1 MIKLLDVLEEI
12 LTEKKLCPKGRAYRR
27 RRLAAGEKHSAYLS
41 GRAVQVCNGRL
52 KEEDDLDEGLEDT
65 SWTNGEDKTVTL
77 KQLLDAIKDYPTIE
91 APIEKVKKISLK
103 PNGDGIEPDRV
114 SNADITYPIIIVVD
128 NNGNYKHVLDG
139 NHRANK
145 AIDAG
150 LKFIPAK
157 LVNIKKLP
165 QEFQD
170 VLGESL
176 RDWFKKEDWVRI
188 DTAGNITGPCGTM
201 KKGNKTTRC
210 LPRNKANSLTKDER
224 AATSRKKAAS
234 EKQFVPNTKKA
245 KVKLKEL
252 RQIIND
258 IINELLHSN
267 EDNIDESTLEGDDVN
282 TKWYIVWPD
291 GRYVHENEL
300 YQRPSDARPAG
311 DDPMTPWYE
320 VDAHYHGKFHP
331 WAGSYHIQATSL
343 DNAVE
348 YAKSSPKLKV
358 TDDEESIEEYD
369 VESEQDVKEFVQ
381 FMREYNQPL
390 CEAEYHGRKVN
401 LGKPMQGDVKKFKV
415 YVKNPK
421 GKVVKVNFGF
431 GGSSAKGKRMTIK
444 KNNPKR
450 RKSFRARHNCDNPG
464 PRTKARYWSCRA
476 W

>member
-1 MIKLLDVLEEI
+1 MIKLTDMLNEI

-65 SWTNGEDKTVTL
+65 SWKNDEGKTVTL

-103 PNGDGIEPDRV
+103 PDGDGIEPDRV

-224 AATSRKKAAS
+224 AATSRKKASS

-245 KVKLKEL
+245 KVKLKEF
-252 RQIIND
+252 INN
-258 IINELLHSN
+258 IINELLNSN
-267 EDNIDESTLEGDDVN
+267 ED
-282 TKWYIVWPD
+282 
-291 GRYVHENEL
+291 
-300 YQRPSDARPAG
+300 
-311 DDPMTPWYE
+311 
-320 VDAHYHGKFHP
+320 
-331 WAGSYHIQATSL
+331 
-343 DNAVE
+343 
-348 YAKSSPKLKV
+348 
-358 TDDEESIEEYD
+358 SIEEYD

-381 FMREYNQPL
+381 FMKEYNQPL

>member
-1 MIKLLDVLEEI
+1 MNKLTDMLNEI
-12 LTEKKLCPKGRAYRR
+12 LTEKKLCPKGRAYRQ

-52 KEEDDLDEGLEDT
+52 KEEDDLD
-65 SWTNGEDKTVTL
+65 
-77 KQLLDAIKDYPTIE
+77 
-91 APIEKVKKISLK
+91 
-103 PNGDGIEPDRV
+103 
-114 SNADITYPIIIVVD
+114 
-128 NNGNYKHVLDG
+128 
-139 NHRANK
+139 
-145 AIDAG
+145 
-150 LKFIPAK
+150 
-157 LVNIKKLP
+157 
-165 QEFQD
+165 
-170 VLGESL
+170 ESL

-245 KVKLKEL
+245 KVKLKEF
-252 RQIIND
+252 INN
-258 IINELLHSN
+258 IINELLNSN
-267 EDNIDESTLEGDDVN
+267 EDN
-282 TKWYIVWPD
+282 
-291 GRYVHENEL
+291 
-300 YQRPSDARPAG
+300 
-311 DDPMTPWYE
+311 
-320 VDAHYHGKFHP
+320 
-331 WAGSYHIQATSL
+331 
-343 DNAVE
+343 
-348 YAKSSPKLKV
+348 
-358 TDDEESIEEYD
+358 IEEYD